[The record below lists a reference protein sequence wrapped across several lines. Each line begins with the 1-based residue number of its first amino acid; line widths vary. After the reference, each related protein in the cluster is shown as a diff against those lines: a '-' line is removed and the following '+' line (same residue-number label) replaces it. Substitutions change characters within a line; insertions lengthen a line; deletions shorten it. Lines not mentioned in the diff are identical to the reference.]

1 MEGRGKNRYSRADF
15 INDKTDLEEATDI
28 PVQLS
33 PLRRFPI
40 KIGIT
45 RETELSETLPPIR
58 ISLRSIRNN
67 DRREKSMV

>member
-15 INDKTDLEEATDI
+15 INDKTDLEEAI
-28 PVQLS
+28 ELHVPVQRS
-33 PLRRFPI
+33 PLRWFPI

-58 ISLRSIRNN
+58 ISLRSTRKKYGI
-67 DRREKSMV
+67 V